1 MSSFKYFTLNSL
13 FQCSGEET
21 FVSQSQQVAL
31 SSTVLDKST
40 RSSGSRSRRRSS
52 RRSNINKDD
61 LLSFIL
67 SRSPEAS
74 SKSPKPI
81 NKEATDASESESDD
95 DESWRHQQSVHGSV
109 QKYLSKPP
117 DPGQSVLISGNVKSR
132 TRAHLSAPK
141 AQVRTNLIGLH
152 DTILKSKL

>member
-1 MSSFKYFTLNSL
+1 MSSFKYFTFNSL

-40 RSSGSRSRRRSS
+40 SSVRSSRSKRRSS

-61 LLSFIL
+61 ILSFIM

-74 SKSPKPI
+74 SKSPIPT
-81 NKEATDASESESDD
+81 NTEATEGSDSETDDD

-117 DPGQSVLISGNVKSR
+117 DAGQSVLISGNVKSR

-152 DTILKSKL
+152 DTILI